1 VKRAALPPEKPE
13 NRFMTL
19 YVLPNRTRAWIS
31 RIVIACVTGLALS
44 YPFADAQ
51 AQGWPTRP
59 VKLIVPFAPGGTAD
73 LFGRIAAD
81 ELSRAFK
88 RQFVVENR
96 GGAGGLL
103 GSAAVA
109 SADADGYTLLVSGIP
124 TLVVAPA
131 ASAKPPFD
139 PMRAFSHIA
148 YLGGVPLVLI
158 ANPSVKATGYKEL
171 VALAR
176 SSNSALGYVSPGAG
190 THAHLFGDYLAR
202 KENIRLEHIPYKGA
216 APAMLDLIAGH
227 VPLGVMSW
235 SASIEQIRA
244 GKVKAL
250 AVSSENRLPEY
261 PDVQTFKELG
271 YEDLTAATWFSLSG
285 PANMPRDIVDRI
297 NSAIVRGLQSPDTKK
312 RLAQEVVEVR
322 LLTPDAFTRFVED
335 EIARWRPIIK
345 AMAPVK
351 N

>member
-1 VKRAALPPEKPE
+1 MTLSAAL
-13 NRFMTL
+13 NS
-19 YVLPNRTRAWIS
+19 TRSFVA
-31 RIVIACVTGLALS
+31 RAVIAFIAGLALVALVS
-44 YPFADAQ
+44 SCGDVQ
-51 AQGWPTRP
+51 AQSWPSRP

-73 LFGRIAAD
+73 LFGRIAAE
-81 ELSRAFK
+81 ELGRAFNQ
-88 RQFVVENR
+88 QFVVENR
-96 GGAGGLL
+96 GGAGGLI

-139 PMRAFSHIA
+139 PMHAFTHIA
-148 YLGGVPLVLI
+148 YLGGVPLVLV
-158 ANPSVKATGYKEL
+158 ASPSLKATSYQEL
-171 VALAR
+171 VALAK
-176 SSNSALGYVSPGAG
+176 SSKSALGYVSPGAG

-202 KENIRLEHIPYKGA
+202 KEGIKLEHIPYKGA
-216 APAMLDLIAGH
+216 SPAMVDLIAGH

-250 AVSSENRLPEY
+250 AVSSVNRLPEY
-261 PDVQTFKELG
+261 PSVPTFKELG
-271 YEDLTAATWFSLSG
+271 YDDLTAATWFSLSG
-285 PANMPRDIVDRI
+285 PANMPRDIVERI
-297 NSAIVRGLQSPDTKK
+297 NRAIVSGLQSPEMQK
-312 RLAQEVVEVR
+312 RLAQQVVEIR
-322 LLTPDAFTRFVED
+322 LLTADEFTKFVDA

-345 AMAPVK
+345 AMAPAE

>member
-1 VKRAALPPEKPE
+1 
-13 NRFMTL
+13 MTL
-19 YVLPNRTRAWIS
+19 SVALNSTRSFVA
-31 RIVIACVTGLALS
+31 RAVIACIAVLVFLS
-44 YPFADAQ
+44 SCGDVQ
-51 AQGWPTRP
+51 AQSWPSRP

-73 LFGRIAAD
+73 LFGRIAAE
-81 ELSRAFK
+81 ELGKAFN

-96 GGAGGLL
+96 GGAGGLV

-109 SADADGYTLLVSGIP
+109 SADPDGYTLLVSGIP

-139 PMRAFSHIA
+139 PIRAFTHIA

-158 ANPSVKATGYKEL
+158 AGPSLKATSYREL
-171 VALAR
+171 VALAK
-176 SSNSALGYVSPGAG
+176 SSDDALGYVSPGAG

-202 KENIRLEHIPYKGA
+202 KEGIRLEHIPYKGA
-216 APAMLDLIAGH
+216 GPAMVDLIAGH

-250 AVSSENRLPEY
+250 AVSSVNRLPEY
-261 PDVQTFKELG
+261 PSVPTFRELG
-271 YEDLTAATWFSLSG
+271 YDDLTAATWFSLSG
-285 PANMPRDIVDRI
+285 PANMPRDIVERL
-297 NSAIVRGLQSPDTKK
+297 NRAIVSGLQSPEIQK
-312 RLAQEVVEVR
+312 RLAQEVVEIR
-322 LLTPDAFTRFVED
+322 LLTADEFTKFVAA
-335 EIARWRPIIK
+335 EIERWRPIIK
-345 AMAPVK
+345 AMAPAK

>member
-1 VKRAALPPEKPE
+1 MALPAALNGTRSLVARAA
-13 NRFMTL
+13 
-19 YVLPNRTRAWIS
+19 
-31 RIVIACVTGLALS
+31 IACVAGLALVSS
-44 YPFADAQ
+44 YGDGQ
-51 AQGWPTRP
+51 AQSWPSRP
-59 VKLIVPFAPGGTAD
+59 VKLIVPFAPGGSAD
-73 LFGRIAAD
+73 LFGRIAAE
-81 ELSRAFK
+81 ELSKAFN

-96 GGAGGLL
+96 GGAGGLV

-158 ANPSVKATGYKEL
+158 AGPSLKATSYRDF
-171 VALAR
+171 VALAKG
-176 SSNSALGYVSPGAG
+176 SDKALGYVSPGAG

-202 KENIRLEHIPYKGA
+202 KEGLKLEHIPYKGA
-216 APAMLDLIAGH
+216 SPAMVDLIAGH

-250 AVSSENRLPEY
+250 AVSSLNRLPEY
-261 PDVQTFKELG
+261 PSVPTFKELG
-271 YEDLTAATWFSLSG
+271 YDDLTAATWFSLSG
-285 PANMPRDIVDRI
+285 PANMPRDIVEQI
-297 NSAIVRGLQSPDTKK
+297 NRAIVSGLQSPDMQK
-312 RLAQEVVEVR
+312 RLAREVVETR
-322 LLTPDAFTRFVED
+322 LLTPDEFTRFVD
-335 EIARWRPIIK
+335 AEITRWRPIIK
-345 AMAPVK
+345 AMAPAK